1 MIDGGVEYVRVSVPR
16 KGLAVIIS
24 VYSALAL
31 IPPSHAI
38 RVPMSFIERIS
49 NNPIVMVIW

>member
-1 MIDGGVEYVRVSVPR
+1 VEYVRVSVPR

-49 NNPIVMVIW
+49 NNPNVMII